1 MKFVD
6 LFGAQ
11 TESSY
16 QCVAPIYQNVAPL
29 EIHHATQFG
38 PLHVVL
44 QDADTVSIDYGNQHA
59 RVSLKNAQ
67 AVAVID
73 ESHTPS
79 EMLYLKERIILP
91 FMRLLRG
98 AVLFHGSAVS
108 TSHGTVVF
116 LADTGVGKS
125 TMASLCLSHHSSV
138 QLVSDDLLSIVFDS
152 SQSVALPSA
161 SHLAMRHDTFDQSH
175 FVTQISTMPFKHMLT
190 VNAKH
195 TASEGR
201 PIRKFVLLEKSDTPS
216 CRRSNLASEISNLL
230 KYQCV
235 LSHAPQAL
243 TRFQFQ
249 SVMQIL
255 KSAPIYRCQINF
267 LRDMSDVVSALLSD
281 NVGG

>member
-6 LFGAQ
+6 LFSEY
-11 TESSY
+11 TSSTY
-16 QCVAPIYQNVAPL
+16 PCVAPIYQKIAPS

-44 QDADTVSIDYGNQHA
+44 QDADTVAIDYGNQRA
-59 RVSLKNAQ
+59 RVSLKTAQ
-67 AVAVID
+67 AAL
-73 ESHTPS
+73 EEPLSPS
-79 EMLYLKERIILP
+79 EMLYLKERIVLP

-108 TSHGTVVF
+108 SPHGTVVF

-125 TMASLCLSHHSSV
+125 TMASLCLSQHSNV
-138 QLVSDDLLSIVFDS
+138 QLVSDDLLSVVFNGA
-152 SQSVALPSA
+152 QSIAIPSA
-161 SHLAMRHDTFDQSH
+161 SHLAMRHATFDQSH
-175 FVTQISTMPFKHMLT
+175 FVTEISTMPFKHLLT
-190 VNAKH
+190 VDSQRTSCAG
-195 TASEGR
+195 S
-201 PIRKFVLLEKSDTPS
+201 PIRKFVLLEKSNAIAW
-216 CRRSNLASEISNLL
+216 RRSDLASEISPIL

-249 SVMQIL
+249 SVMRIL

-267 LRDMSDVVSALLSD
+267 SCDMSDMVSALLNSD
-281 NVGG
+281 GVE